1 MENRNKTKYIIGDFA
16 GEWTIKNSWI
26 SDLGYIMIAFWN
38 EEKKVIMN
46 VNTGTTLEQ
55 ALKLPWAPKQ
65 EDNPEETNPPN
76 LDIIY

>member
-1 MENRNKTKYIIGDFA
+1 MKDNTKYKIGDFS

-26 SDLGYIMIAFWN
+26 SELGYIMIAFWN

-46 VNTGTTLEQ
+46 VNTRTTLEQ
-55 ALKLPWAPKQ
+55 ALKLPWVHE
-65 EDNPEETNPPN
+65 EDPEETNEPN